1 MTTPNVSK
9 DVGWPALTNIADEKQ
24 LADFFFIN
32 LNTFLWYH
40 LAIPL
45 LGTYPSKVKTYV
57 HIKTH

>member
-1 MTTPNVSK
+1 MLVRMWDDQHSQTSLMRNS
-9 DVGWPALTNIADEKQ
+9 WQI
-24 LADFFFIN
+24 FFFIN

>member
-1 MTTPNVSK
+1 MLVRMWDDQHSQTSLMRNS
-9 DVGWPALTNIADEKQ
+9 WQI
-24 LADFFFIN
+24 FFFIN

-40 LAIPL
+40 LAVPL